1 MLIDSW
7 QLRSGAAL
15 HGWDTC
21 VSSVLNHGCPP
32 GDFQLIEIESDET
45 VVQFSD
51 VIIHLQVKIALWPN
65 YFFVV
70 VEDSPPSCLPL
81 ASGSRCSF
89 LLHRIPSTHS
99 DKSRR
104 QSRQDSLTRRTANKL
119 LFGLSFKLR
128 PGCCAR
134 AVNNSGSVGK
144 RRLAELK
151 VNMTSC

>member
-7 QLRSGAAL
+7 QLQSGAAL

-21 VSSVLNHGCPP
+21 VSSVLNHGRPP
-32 GDFQLIEIESDET
+32 GDFQFIEIESDET
-45 VVQFSD
+45 VFRRQNSSAGKDCVVAQLF
-51 VIIHLQVKIALWPN
+51 IYL
-65 YFFVV
+65 FF
-70 VEDSPPSCLPL
+70 EDSPPSCLPF

-119 LFGLSFKLR
+119 LFGLAFKPR

-144 RRLAELK
+144 CCRLAELK